1 MADQSTETR
10 TVGCAQRFR
19 LATWNCGGLSYTQR
33 VLCDELGY
41 DVLALTET
49 HDTGRL
55 TPSRRFAVGEPAPA
69 GDSASGVALFFIGAD
84 SRLRHT
90 HTGCIGSRIVYVR
103 LRAAAN
109 NLFIVCVYVP
119 HDQRRHPSRADTL
132 AELEALLENAPRGDC
147 LLVMGDLNCR
157 LPRSHGKRT
166 GRWCIHTRANAGGL
180 ELLEM
185 MERLDLQAASTR
197 FQPLRKHTNATY
209 IPKDSRYNPLQLDYI
224 LTSSRWASSVR
235 QSHVRWGVSIRRWG
249 RRYDH
254 GLVECTWQVRLAT
267 KRRIEPTPDYATLK
281 RDPIVAAAYDAAL
294 RRGLATVTVE
304 DGDTAGRLR
313 RLCEATAQAASG
325 LPLVKRR
332 PLRKRVVSANTKLL
346 YEERAR
352 CYHLLSPEERRRRG
366 IDIGRAC
373 RDDYRRYIDDQ
384 VGDIETANRVGNV
397 REVARLTKVL
407 TGRGKHRGN
416 IMPTKAA
423 DGKPLTESKQLLDAW
438 QEFLGRKF
446 TCADIPGAAYVP
458 VTADDDNDGEATEEE
473 LESCL
478 LVLHDNKAPGCDGIP
493 IEAYRGSPA
502 AKQELFAIVRLM
514 WQTEVIPPALVRG
527 TFVMLY
533 KKGPRD
539 NFGNYRAIGLMC
551 HSYKLLSMLVLHRM
565 WDAVESRLA
574 ETQAGFRRERGF
586 RDNVLLLRLLMDAV
600 LRAGKQAVVTFI
612 DYRAAFDTISHR
624 FLDESLTAAG
634 VQPKIRRIVKAIYA
648 EATIF
653 SARSVLHLGWTESS
667 GCTTSPARAL
677 AAPP

>member
-1 MADQSTETR
+1 M
-10 TVGCAQRFR
+10 
-19 LATWNCGGLSYTQR
+19 
-33 VLCDELGY
+33 
-41 DVLALTET
+41 
-49 HDTGRL
+49 
-55 TPSRRFAVGEPAPA
+55 
-69 GDSASGVALFFIGAD
+69 
-84 SRLRHT
+84 
-90 HTGCIGSRIVYVR
+90 
-103 LRAAAN
+103 
-109 NLFIVCVYVP
+109 
-119 HDQRRHPSRADTL
+119 
-132 AELEALLENAPRGDC
+132 
-147 LLVMGDLNCR
+147 
-157 LPRSHGKRT
+157 
-166 GRWCIHTRANAGGL
+166 
-180 ELLEM
+180 
-185 MERLDLQAASTR
+185 
-197 FQPLRKHTNATY
+197 
-209 IPKDSRYNPLQLDYI
+209 PKDSRYNPLQLDYI

-254 GLVECTWQVRLAT
+254 DLVECTWQVRLAT

-384 VGDIETANRVGNV
+384 VGDIETANRVDNV

-407 TGRGKHRGN
+407 TGRGTHRGN

-423 DGKPLTESKQLLDAW
+423 DGKPLTESKQLLDAG

-446 TCADIPGAAYVP
+446 TCDDIPGAAYAP
-458 VTADDDNDGEATEEE
+458 VTADDDNDGEVTEEE

-565 WDAVESRLA
+565 RDAVESRLA
-574 ETQAGFRRERGF
+574 ETQAGFRRERGC

-600 LRAGKQAVVTFI
+600 LRAVKQAVVTFI
-612 DYRAAFDTISHR
+612 DYRTAFDTISHS

-648 EATIF
+648 EARGMVRLRLQSGETLCSEPFPVRRGVIQGDIF
-653 SARSVLHLGWTESS
+653 SPQCFTLGLDRIFRLHDIAGQGIRGPSLGDVTASKLEYADDVGLLDWTAAEASERVSALARGSRTSASMEMSAPKSKGMHVHTRERLPVSTEVEVEALDLPHSCPECKRTFPTRRGLVVHQARWCRPGQRPASRRGQLADKAVKLAKRKASAALIPPVAMKVRCSS
-667 GCTTSPARAL
+667 RSTSSTTSGAASPATEMTQRT
-677 AAPP
+677 